1 MPCASVSALPLEVQ
15 RELESAVPAED
26 LLFSLAKLSTSSP
39 NYLLSQNPQYWTE
52 YGSCVTGVL
61 FKSA

>member
-26 LLFSLAKLSTSSP
+26 LLFSLAKLST
-39 NYLLSQNPQYWTE
+39 
-52 YGSCVTGVL
+52 
-61 FKSA
+61 